1 MCARSNDRKTLMR
14 KIISLLALFS
24 LSLAVTPAYATDNSW
39 ITSPSLSSISMTGG
53 GVTGGGSSYAFSTQ
67 ASDAVIHFTGSPSQA
82 GKFAQVNLFDFTG
95 GVAVEL
101 QSGTAGVSSTACDH
115 QTLGGNSHTCFFKM
129 DENSKAS
136 FRISFSN
143 ATSDSHFKL
152 KVLAGPNISE
162 SSDALISFVTPT
174 NKIVAVYK
182 DVRGISGGPGVVQ
195 FKVTNHGRVSA
206 GVKVRFSF
214 KGVGENLSAVNS
226 VSDKHGLVTVYLTNL
241 KFYRGSAA
249 VRASVVGGT
258 ASATSHIWWY
268 RVKFLS

>member
-1 MCARSNDRKTLMR
+1 MR
-14 KIISLLALFS
+14 KIISLLAIVS

-115 QTLGGNSHTCFFKM
+115 QTLGGNSHTCFFKL
-129 DENSKAS
+129 DEYAKAS
-136 FRISFSN
+136 FRITFSN
-143 ATSDSHFKL
+143 ATADSHLKL

-214 KGVGENLSAVNS
+214 KGVGENLSAVNA
-226 VSDKHGLVTVYLTNL
+226 VSDKHGILTVYLTNL
-241 KFYRGSAA
+241 KFFRGSAL
-249 VRASVVGGT
+249 VKASVVGGT
-258 ASATSHIWWY
+258 ASATSRIWWHK
-268 RVKFLS
+268 VKFV